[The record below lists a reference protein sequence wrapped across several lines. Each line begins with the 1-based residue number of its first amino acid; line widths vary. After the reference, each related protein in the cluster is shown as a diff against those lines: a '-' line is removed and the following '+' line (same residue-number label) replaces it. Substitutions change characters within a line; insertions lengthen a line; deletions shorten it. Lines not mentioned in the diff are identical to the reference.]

1 MIALEKFAGGVLKE
15 KFNTELQKVLDN
27 IADPNTDFKKTR
39 KISLEIVFKANEDR
53 DLAEVDIKSK
63 ATIVEEKAT
72 TTKVII
78 GKDLE
83 TGRVEASEFKN
94 QLAGQLSIDVSD
106 SNETDEIE
114 ENSSGV
120 IDFRNASS
128 K

>member
-63 ATIVEEKAT
+63 ATIVEAKAT
-72 TTKVII
+72 TTKVFI
-78 GKDLE
+78 GRDLE
-83 TGRVEASEFKN
+83 TGKVEASEFKN
-94 QLAGQLSIDVSD
+94 QVAGQLAMNIPD
-106 SNETDEIE
+106 SEETNETE
-114 ENSSGV
+114 ENSAGV
-120 IDFRNASS
+120 IDFR
-128 K
+128 

>member
-1 MIALEKFAGGVLKE
+1 
-15 KFNTELQKVLDN
+15 
-27 IADPNTDFKKTR
+27 KKTR

-63 ATIVEEKAT
+63 STIVEAKAT
-72 TTKVII
+72 TTKVLI

-94 QLAGQLSIDVSD
+94 QVAGQLVMDIPD
-106 SNETDEIE
+106 SEETNETE
-114 ENSSGV
+114 ENSASV

>member
-63 ATIVEEKAT
+63 ATIVEAKAT
-72 TTKVII
+72 TTKVLI

-94 QLAGQLSIDVSD
+94 QVAGQLVMDIPD
-106 SNETDEIE
+106 SEETNEKED
-114 ENSSGV
+114 SAGV

>member
-63 ATIVEEKAT
+63 ATTVEVKAT
-72 TTKVII
+72 TTKVLI

-94 QLAGQLSIDVSD
+94 QVAGQLVMDIPD
-106 SNETDEIE
+106 SEETNETE
-114 ENSSGV
+114 ENSAGV

>member
-1 MIALEKFAGGVLKE
+1 MITLEKFAGGVLKE

-63 ATIVEEKAT
+63 ATIVEAKAT

-94 QLAGQLSIDVSD
+94 QVAGQLVMDIPD
-106 SNETDEIE
+106 SEETNETE
-114 ENSSGV
+114 ENSASV

>member
-1 MIALEKFAGGVLKE
+1 MITLEKFAGGVLKE

-27 IADPNTDFKKTR
+27 IVDPNTDFKKTR

-63 ATIVEEKAT
+63 ATIVEAKAT
-72 TTKVII
+72 TTKVLI

-94 QLAGQLSIDVSD
+94 QVAGQLVMDIPD
-106 SNETDEIE
+106 SEETNETE
-114 ENSSGV
+114 ENSASV

>member
-63 ATIVEEKAT
+63 ATIVEAKAT
-72 TTKVII
+72 TTKVVI

-94 QLAGQLSIDVSD
+94 QLAGQLAMNIPD
-106 SNETDEIE
+106 SEETNEIE

>member
-63 ATIVEEKAT
+63 ATIVEAKAT

-83 TGRVEASEFKN
+83 TGRVEASEF
-94 QLAGQLSIDVSD
+94 
-106 SNETDEIE
+106 
-114 ENSSGV
+114 
-120 IDFRNASS
+120 
-128 K
+128 

>member
-1 MIALEKFAGGVLKE
+1 MIALEKFEGGVLKE

-63 ATIVEEKAT
+63 STIVEAKAT
-72 TTKVII
+72 TTKVLI

-94 QLAGQLSIDVSD
+94 QVAGQLVMDIPD
-106 SNETDEIE
+106 SEETNETE
-114 ENSSGV
+114 ENSASV
-120 IDFRNASS
+120 IDFRNAS
-128 K
+128 

>member
-1 MIALEKFAGGVLKE
+1 
-15 KFNTELQKVLDN
+15 
-27 IADPNTDFKKTR
+27 KKTR

-63 ATIVEEKAT
+63 ATIVEAKAT

>member
-63 ATIVEEKAT
+63 ATIVETKAT
-72 TTKVII
+72 TTKVVI

-94 QLAGQLSIDVSD
+94 QLSGQLSIDVSD

-114 ENSSGV
+114 KNSSGV

>member
-63 ATIVEEKAT
+63 ATIVEAKAT

-94 QLAGQLSIDVSD
+94 QVAGQLVMDIPD
-106 SNETDEIE
+106 SEETNEKED
-114 ENSSGV
+114 SAGV